1 MGYAHRNVNE
11 RDYFFLD
18 LIVSIVI
25 GTKGDAKRSI
35 GKKNRLDHEFGSG
48 HPSEAKRLS
57 FSMKIL
63 HVMAEN
69 QPTNGQRKSFSDR

>member
-11 RDYFFLD
+11 RNYFFLD
-18 LIVSIVI
+18 LIVSTVI

-63 HVMAEN
+63 HIIVN
-69 QPTNGQRKSFSDR
+69 NYNFSVY